1 MDGVGSGG
9 VYGEVTEQH
18 LTIRK
23 ADKQRVSHRFG
34 EVLTFSRRN
43 HSRGRLTVLRDSQQC
58 CRRWLLTLP
67 EMASDLVADGS

>member
-34 EVLTFSRRN
+34 EVLTLFSTKPF
-43 HSRGRLTVLRDSQQC
+43 SVDGVPLS
-58 CRRWLLTLP
+58 
-67 EMASDLVADGS
+67 EIASNVVADGF